1 MNEQERLVA
10 ALEDDS
16 AYPHLVSSLR
26 VVETHISWVI
36 LTGLF
41 AYKIK
46 KAVDLGFLDFST
58 LAKRKRFCEAEL
70 RLNRRWA
77 PDLYLGLVP
86 VTGPAERPRIGG
98 DGPVLE
104 YALKLRQ
111 FPQDAQLDRQLDS
124 GRLSQSDMGELAE
137 TIATLHDSAPRVEF
151 PGGDRAL
158 ALVRVPML
166 ENFDVVEAA
175 TGLAVVARI
184 RAWTESSVEELADQL
199 AGRHREGFV
208 RDCHGD
214 LHLANLV
221 RLSAGI
227 VPFDGIEFSREL
239 REIDVINDIAF
250 LAMDLF
256 SRARQDLGA
265 AFVNRYLE
273 CSGDYAGMSTFGL
286 YFVYRCLTRAKV
298 AAIRSAERDAA
309 RDRDEDLDTLKH
321 YLAVAIRW
329 VDRPRPVLVAMLGFS
344 GSGKTWLSE
353 RLLARLPAIR
363 LRTDIERRRLAGA
376 GQVDPGGSLPGSGRY
391 SRQARAAVYRQV
403 FERAGTLLRAGFNVI
418 IDAAFLE
425 REARDGVASLAAE
438 QGVDYLFVE
447 TVATEAVLEE
457 RLKRRQ
463 AQEKDASE
471 ADVSVLHYQM
481 THSDPL
487 DEDERRRA
495 ITVATDAE
503 VGIDSLVKTIRA
515 SHGRAA

>member
-1 MNEQERLVA
+1 MNEQERLIA
-10 ALEDDS
+10 ALRDAS
-16 AYPHLVSSLR
+16 VYPHLVSSLR

-46 KAVDLGFLDFST
+46 KAVELGFLDFST
-58 LAKRKRFCEAEL
+58 LAKRRYFCEQEL

-77 PDLYLGLVP
+77 PDLYLGVVP
-86 VTGPAERPRIGG
+86 VTGHAERPQLGG
-98 DGPVLE
+98 DGPVIE

-111 FPQDAQLDRQLDS
+111 FPQNAQLDRQLDA
-124 GRLSQSDMGELAE
+124 GRLSESDMRELAE
-137 TIATLHDSAPRVEF
+137 TIAALHGSAPRAEF
-151 PGGDRAL
+151 PGRQRAVSL
-158 ALVRVPML
+158 ASAPML
-166 ENFDVVEAA
+166 ENFDVVERA
-175 TGLAVVARI
+175 TELAVVARM
-184 RAWTESSVEELADQL
+184 REWTENSITELADEL
-199 AGRHREGFV
+199 AGRHGGGFV

-221 RLSAGI
+221 RLSTGI

-256 SRARQDLGA
+256 SRARQDLAA

-298 AAIRSAERDAA
+298 AAIRSTEREQAELRE
-309 RDRDEDLDTLKH
+309 EDLQTLKH

-329 VDRPRPVLVAMLGFS
+329 VDRPRPALVAMLGFS
-344 GSGKTWLSE
+344 GSGKTWLSD

-363 LRTDIERRRLAGA
+363 LRTDIERTRLAGSVET
-376 GQVDPGGSLPGSGRY
+376 GPGGSLPGSGRY
-391 SRQARAAVYRQV
+391 TKQARAAVYRHV
-403 FERAGTLLRAGFNVI
+403 FDRAGSLLRAGFNVI
-418 IDAAFLE
+418 IDGAFLT
-425 REARDGVASLAAE
+425 REARDGVASLATE
-438 QGVDYLFVE
+438 QDIDYLFVE
-447 TVATEAVLEE
+447 TVAQEAVLED

-463 AQEKDASE
+463 AERKDASE
-471 ADVSVLHYQM
+471 ADVAVLRYQM

-487 DEDERRRA
+487 DEEERRRA
-495 ITVATDAE
+495 ITVATDVE
-503 VGIDSLVKTIRA
+503 VGIDSLVKAIIRKQ
-515 SHGRAA
+515 GRAA